1 MGYGGPQCSQ
11 GRQTGDKR
19 RLSVQNRGWNWAGD
33 SLSGATQN
41 RRPSRLLDASPEER
55 VVHPITGAS
64 RTPCPVAGCA
74 LLAAT
79 GVARQ
84 RRRGRMCGSLG
95 SSGQLMPRSRGM
107 RGLGTRPIR
116 SMSGGASSAA
126 WRSSASA
133 SLIQLTRRASAS
145 GSYGCS
151 TSCPRGESRARTLGP
166 RSRPVAL
173 AGGRR
178 GTASAAPLPVRL
190 LRSALANCGPST
202 CCRRASRRAR
212 APCARPGSGSR
223 RKPRRPAARATRSR
237 RVVMRGLRAR

>member
-1 MGYGGPQCSQ
+1 MCAGISPHRYREQPPRSRSIAALVDRC
-11 GRQTGDKR
+11 
-19 RLSVQNRGWNWAGD
+19 LPNRSAA
-33 SLSGATQN
+33 ATQIG
-41 RRPSRLLDASPEER
+41 DG
-55 VVHPITGAS
+55 HGA
-64 RTPCPVAGCA
+64 C
-74 LLAAT
+74 
-79 GVARQ
+79 Q
-84 RRRGRMCGSLG
+84 RRRGWMCGSLG

-107 RGLGTRPIR
+107 RGLGTRPIK

-190 LRSALANCGPST
+190 LRSALASCGPST
-202 CCRRASRRAR
+202 CCRRVSRRAH
-212 APCARPGSGSR
+212 APCARPGS
-223 RKPRRPAARATRSR
+223 
-237 RVVMRGLRAR
+237 

>member
-1 MGYGGPQCSQ
+1 
-11 GRQTGDKR
+11 
-19 RLSVQNRGWNWAGD
+19 
-33 SLSGATQN
+33 
-41 RRPSRLLDASPEER
+41 
-55 VVHPITGAS
+55 
-64 RTPCPVAGCA
+64 
-74 LLAAT
+74 
-79 GVARQ
+79 
-84 RRRGRMCGSLG
+84 MCGSLG

-151 TSCPRGESRARTLGP
+151 TSCPRAGKPCANPGP

-178 GTASAAPLPVRL
+178 GTASAAPPPVRL
-190 LRSALANCGPST
+190 PRSAVAKCGPST
-202 CCRRASRRAR
+202 CCRRASMRAR
-212 APCARPGSGSR
+212 ARCARPGSSSR
-223 RKPRRPAARATRSR
+223 CKPRRSAAPSRRSR
-237 RVVMRGLRAR
+237 PVETPDRRARRSGAEGCFAPVSAASVCQAVPGRSRLPPQA